1 MADNLNKI
9 LYNYYM
15 AEIKNYYR
23 KITELLQIRFKLF
36 IKNLEKDFLSAM
48 KKENIKL
55 QFANFTILFLI
66 MLFIFLLIYG
76 ALSYLDFLKITEE
89 RKSAE
94 NSLSYWEEIIGK
106 HPNVPDSYYNAAI
119 YAVSLKQKSKAIDY
133 VGKALRLDSDFKE
146 ALELGDFLESD
157 EMR

>member
-23 KITELLQIRFKLF
+23 KITELLPIRFKLF

-55 QFANFTILFLI
+55 QFANFTILFLKRLWNLGI
-66 MLFIFLLIYG
+66 FSSQMKCGRKASYCRIHYSLFFCSVC
-76 ALSYLDFLKITEE
+76 ASSF
-89 RKSAE
+89 SF
-94 NSLSYWEEIIGK
+94 
-106 HPNVPDSYYNAAI
+106 
-119 YAVSLKQKSKAIDY
+119 VSP
-133 VGKALRLDSDFKE
+133 
-146 ALELGDFLESD
+146 
-157 EMR
+157 

>member
-23 KITELLQIRFKLF
+23 KITELLPIRFKLF

-76 ALSYLDFLKITEE
+76 ALSYLDFLKFTKGFPFRYEK
-89 RKSAE
+89 RK
-94 NSLSYWEEIIGK
+94 Y
-106 HPNVPDSYYNAAI
+106 
-119 YAVSLKQKSKAIDY
+119 
-133 VGKALRLDSDFKE
+133 
-146 ALELGDFLESD
+146 
-157 EMR
+157 

>member
-23 KITELLQIRFKLF
+23 KITELLPIRFKLF
-36 IKNLEKDFLSAM
+36 IKNLERDFLSAM

-89 RKSAE
+89 RKSAI
-94 NSLSYWEEIIGK
+94 N
-106 HPNVPDSYYNAAI
+106 
-119 YAVSLKQKSKAIDY
+119 KQKN
-133 VGKALRLDSDFKE
+133 KE
-146 ALELGDFLESD
+146 HY
-157 EMR
+157 